1 MTTPWWGQPWNG
13 GSQFCGL
20 VSAGSNAY
28 FGAAAHSANELRD
41 LEVGTMRTFFRGL
54 SGIRGR
60 GFGATSALICLLLAL
75 NHSAWSADSGKLE
88 ANKRL
93 VVAFYDA
100 AINKKD
106 YDLAVTFLGPEYRQH
121 NPTAGDGAAG
131 LKAFVAFLKAKF
143 PTQHGDIKQVIAEGD
158 LVVLH
163 VHSTRGDGTPGRAIV
178 DIFRVANGK
187 VVEHWDVIQDIPEK
201 SANNNGMF

>member
-1 MTTPWWGQPWNG
+1 MKHFNP
-13 GSQFCGL
+13 C
-20 VSAGSNAY
+20 AGAQRAVRIIPIVMS
-28 FGAAAHSANELRD
+28 L
-41 LEVGTMRTFFRGL
+41 LT
-54 SGIRGR
+54 
-60 GFGATSALICLLLAL
+60 LIAFAPM
-75 NHSAWSADSGKLE
+75 AWSAAPGRLA

-106 YDLAVTFLGPEYRQH
+106 YDLAVTFLGPEYKQH

-131 LKAFVAFLKAKF
+131 LKSFIEFLKMKF
-143 PTQHGDIKQVIAEGD
+143 PTQHGDIKQIIAEGD
-158 LVVLH
+158 LVALH
-163 VHSTRGDGTPGRAIV
+163 VHSTRGDGTAGRAIV

-201 SANNNGMF
+201 SANTNGMF

>member
-1 MTTPWWGQPWNG
+1 MKHSTYFRGARHPVHILPIIVGILLFVALAPATW
-13 GSQFCGL
+13 
-20 VSAGSNAY
+20 SAGS
-28 FGAAAHSANELRD
+28 SQ
-41 LEVGTMRTFFRGL
+41 
-54 SGIRGR
+54 
-60 GFGATSALICLLLAL
+60 LA
-75 NHSAWSADSGKLE
+75 

-131 LKAFVAFLKAKF
+131 LKSFIEFLKAKF
-143 PTQHGDIKQVIAEGD
+143 PTQHGDIKQIVAEGD

-163 VHSTRGDGTPGRAIV
+163 VHSTRGDGTAGRAIV
-178 DIFRVANGK
+178 DIFRVAHGK

-201 SANNNGMF
+201 SANSNGMF